1 MTAGP
6 PASLFAGTGLG
17 EECVRVR
24 GGIVEFAN
32 RESSEQIAWRESLGA
47 DIRVKPFP
55 DYVTNDVERRLSELG
70 FGLIIYL
77 PYLSLQERTLR
88 KLGPEAYVKELSRT
102 YPRWNPF
109 EDLSFA
115 QKTDHNV
122 PRNLMRWFW
131 DEVRNRRIEFPQLP
145 GRWMAVEDV
154 KKPAA
159 GQSYARSLFTEMLG
173 MADDRIGRSWTDL
186 SKRMESTKHEV
197 LSYLGIQKQPMELR
211 FPEAIE
217 YNLLANREGWAKT
230 NNYEW
235 TNTKFRE
242 KAEPDPEVFE
252 WWAGTET
259 GNDRT
264 YRLIAGNSL
273 LGGAGKVT
281 TYDPDRSDRLIGFRC
296 AIIFGST
303 VEEVTVGKL
312 SLEDEITRRNCELL
326 GLSSNELMQL
336 SDKEL
341 EKVIETSFRAMAL
354 RCHPD
359 LGGTNE
365 KMQQII
371 TAREQLRKKLFTSDF
386 GFRDT

>member
-1 MTAGP
+1 
-6 PASLFAGTGLG
+6 
-17 EECVRVR
+17 
-24 GGIVEFAN
+24 
-32 RESSEQIAWRESLGA
+32 
-47 DIRVKPFP
+47 
-55 DYVTNDVERRLSELG
+55 
-70 FGLIIYL
+70 
-77 PYLSLQERTLR
+77 
-88 KLGPEAYVKELSRT
+88 
-102 YPRWNPF
+102 
-109 EDLSFA
+109 
-115 QKTDHNV
+115 
-122 PRNLMRWFW
+122 
-131 DEVRNRRIEFPQLP
+131 
-145 GRWMAVEDV
+145 
-154 KKPAA
+154 
-159 GQSYARSLFTEMLG
+159 
-173 MADDRIGRSWTDL
+173 
-186 SKRMESTKHEV
+186 
-197 LSYLGIQKQPMELR
+197 MELR

-259 GNDRT
+259 SNDRT

-341 EKVIETSFRAMAL
+341 EKVI
-354 RCHPD
+354 
-359 LGGTNE
+359 
-365 KMQQII
+365 
-371 TAREQLRKKLFTSDF
+371 
-386 GFRDT
+386 